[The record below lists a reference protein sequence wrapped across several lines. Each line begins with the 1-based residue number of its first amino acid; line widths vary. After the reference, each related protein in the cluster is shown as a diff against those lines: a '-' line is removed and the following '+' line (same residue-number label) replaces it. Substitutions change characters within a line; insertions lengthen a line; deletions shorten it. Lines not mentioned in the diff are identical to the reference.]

1 MVSILTPV
9 SRDNSP
15 IGIPPNLSA
24 REAVTGGMLQAP
36 CFCSCYRMHLR
47 HMTIK
52 EEALE
57 ARMRRGQEFM
67 AAGGMLG
74 ALAASSCC
82 ILPLV
87 LFSLGV
93 SGAWIGNFT
102 QLAPYQPYLIALAVG
117 CLGYG
122 YWLVYR
128 SSKLACAGGDV
139 CANPPSSRLVKTGLA
154 VATVLVVAALGFDFL

>member
-1 MVSILTPV
+1 M
-9 SRDNSP
+9 
-15 IGIPPNLSA
+15 A
-24 REAVTGGMLQAP
+24 
-36 CFCSCYRMHLR
+36 
-47 HMTIK
+47 MTINQD
-52 EEALE
+52 
-57 ARMRRGQEFM
+57 ARTTNLQRQQRLM
-67 AAGGMLG
+67 AAGSLLG

-102 QLAPYQPYLIALAVG
+102 RLAPYQPYFIAVTIG

-128 SSKLACAGGDV
+128 STKLACADGDA
-139 CANPPSSRLVKTGLA
+139 CARPLPNRLVKIGLI
-154 VATVLVVAALGFDFL
+154 VASLLAVAALGFDFLAALFLNS